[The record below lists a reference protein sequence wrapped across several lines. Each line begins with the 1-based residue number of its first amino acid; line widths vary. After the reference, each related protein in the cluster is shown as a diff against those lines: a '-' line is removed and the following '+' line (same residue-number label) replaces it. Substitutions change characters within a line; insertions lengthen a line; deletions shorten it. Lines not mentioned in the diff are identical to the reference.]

1 MFLSFGQGKHFRF
14 EELATS
20 EFSKVD
26 FSMVPLPLLPASL
39 LGIRLLARSELVQ
52 GGIRNLKKLW
62 VSLLIS
68 PLYQSIIFCCC
79 CNMFVGSLKTCFEF
93 LPLRCYLQKVGWGD
107 LLCSPCP
114 CQTVW
119 CWCCSYTALQ
129 PPGWCCQEPSLRGLR
144 SFWMFST
151 EMKIPVLIYCAVN
164 KLFCN
169 SRFVFGSGLPLPGLF
184 WYSAVFVL
192 L

>member
-1 MFLSFGQGKHFRF
+1 
-14 EELATS
+14 
-20 EFSKVD
+20 
-26 FSMVPLPLLPASL
+26 MVPLPLLPAAL

-52 GGIRNLKKLW
+52 GGVRNLEQLW

-68 PLYQSIIFCCC
+68 PLNQSMIFCCC
-79 CNMFVGSLKTCFEF
+79 CNMFVGSLRTCFEF
-93 LPLRCYLQKVGWGD
+93 LLYVAIYKRLGGETS
-107 LLCSPCP
+107 CSPCP

-119 CWCCSYTALQ
+119 CWCCSSTALQ
-129 PPGWCCQEPSLRGLR
+129 PPGWCCQEPSLHGLR

-151 EMKIPVLIYCAVN
+151 EMKISVLIYCAVN
-164 KLFCN
+164 KLFCS
-169 SRFVFGSGLPLPGLF
+169 SRFVFGSVLSLPGLF